1 MINTYYL
8 QKYLCVELFSFV
20 LIILFIFYLPV
31 YSNFL
36 SIILPAYLSRNAGLF
51 HCESVMPV
59 YVSSLRYFCP
69 YLSVCL
75 SICLF
80 VYLST
85 PIYLYCLS
93 TCQRVYVCACT
104 NQYGYVYVRLP
115 MYVCLFKSTFQYMS
129 ISILFVGLNMF
140 VCLSICLFVYILISL

>member
-93 TCQRVYVCACT
+93 TCQRVYVCACHF
-104 NQYGYVYVRLP
+104 VYLNVSFFYFATS
-115 MYVCLFKSTFQYMS
+115 MYLSLSV
-129 ISILFVGLNMF
+129 
-140 VCLSICLFVYILISL
+140 SICLHLSMCNVCLH